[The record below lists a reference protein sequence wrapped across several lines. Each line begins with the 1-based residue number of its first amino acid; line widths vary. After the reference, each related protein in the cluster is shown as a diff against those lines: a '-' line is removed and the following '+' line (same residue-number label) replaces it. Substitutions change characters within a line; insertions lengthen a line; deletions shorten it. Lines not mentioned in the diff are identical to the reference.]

1 MEEMLHSVQA
11 GVASLQENAR
21 NEPRARR
28 ALLLLEPLRE
38 ALRCL
43 ICRDTVLD
51 PAPLHFALCCRQ
63 LIGCQGC
70 VERLEDECPHCRAEN
85 FRTIAITNFDFVQAI
100 LSEILDEETN

>member
-1 MEEMLHSVQA
+1 MLHSVQA

-28 ALLLLEPLRE
+28 ALLLLEPLR
-38 ALRCL
+38 
-43 ICRDTVLD
+43 
-51 PAPLHFALCCRQ
+51 ALCCRQ